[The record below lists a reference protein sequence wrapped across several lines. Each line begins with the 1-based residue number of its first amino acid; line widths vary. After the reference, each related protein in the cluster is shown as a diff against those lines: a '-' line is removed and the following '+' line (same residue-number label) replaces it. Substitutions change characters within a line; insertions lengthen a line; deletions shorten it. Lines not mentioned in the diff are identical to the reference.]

1 MTFPFSLEY
10 FLASNTILKTGSFL
24 WIRFFLKNIFAN
36 MNDIKMDLKVKRLME
51 TLSALFDEFSV
62 IYT

>member
-1 MTFPFSLEY
+1 
-10 FLASNTILKTGSFL
+10 
-24 WIRFFLKNIFAN
+24 

-51 TLSALFDEFSV
+51 TLSALFNEFSV